1 MGSKRVGREIMKG
14 RKWSLQVTI
23 TILVCSVVAL
33 SLLVTDLLISR
44 TIAASIE
51 KDQEEKATN
60 VARMVAHSQLVTETL
75 GKQEKESSIQEF
87 AEETRRLTNVQFV
100 VVMDMNKIRKS
111 HPDPAKIGK
120 QFVGGDETI
129 ALHGKEHISVSKGT
143 LGTSLRSFTPIFDR
157 KGKQLG
163 VVAVG
168 ISLNDVQKA
177 VSQGRKNTYTGT
189 LFGIAAGILGAIL
202 LARYVRRILFGLEPF
217 AIAKLFQERDAI
229 LQSVR
234 EGIIAVDQESR
245 ITMVNKTALRLFNKA
260 GLTQDPLGMKL
271 EEYLSNSRLCRILET
286 GKTELDEEMVL
297 NGITLVVNR
306 VPIFLNDKIVGAV
319 STFRDKTEIQQ
330 LAEQLTGVRSYAEAL
345 RAQSHEF
352 MNKLHVILGMSHM
365 GYHDKMTN
373 YIKELVNHRNNEI
386 DAITRNIKDPV
397 LAGFLIGKLSH
408 AREADAELN
417 ITSERQVPEPLNS
430 YMSHELITILGNL
443 IDNALESLTSCP
455 RKQIEVHFDYGD
467 DILTIEVKDTGV
479 GMEKGMQDYMFE
491 RGFSTKGKERGLG
504 LFLVSQSLER
514 LGGDLEISSKPS
526 QGTRFVVYIP
536 YDCKGDTE

>member
-1 MGSKRVGREIMKG
+1 MKRRT
-14 RKWSLQVTI
+14 WSLQATI
-23 TILVCSVVAL
+23 TLLVCGVVAI

-44 TIAASIE
+44 TIVASIE
-51 KDQEEKATN
+51 KDRGEKATN
-60 VARMVAHSQLVTETL
+60 VARMVAHSQLVTEAL
-75 GKQEKESSIQEF
+75 GNQEKESAIQEF
-87 AEETRRLTNVQFV
+87 AEETRRLTNVKFI
-100 VVMDMNKIRKS
+100 VVMDMNGIRKS
-111 HPDPAKIGK
+111 HPDPTKIGK
-120 QFVGGDETI
+120 QFVGGDKAI
-129 ALHGKEHISVSKGT
+129 SLNGKEHTSISKGT
-143 LGTSLRSFTPIFDR
+143 LGISLRSLTPIFDHT
-157 KGKQLG
+157 GKQLG

-177 VSQGRKNTYTGT
+177 VSQGHKNIYTGT
-189 LFGIAAGILGAIL
+189 LFGIVAGVLGAVL
-202 LARYVRRILFGLEPF
+202 LSRYVRRILFGLEPS

-245 ITMVNKTALRLFNKA
+245 ITLVNKAALHLFHKA
-260 GLTQDPLGMKL
+260 GLAQEPRGRKL
-271 EEYLSNSRLCRILET
+271 EEYLSNSRMGRILKTGET
-286 GKTELDEEMVL
+286 EQDEEMIL

-330 LAEQLTGVRSYAEAL
+330 LAEQLTGVRLYAEAL

-365 GYHDKMTN
+365 GYYDQMTN
-373 YIKELVNHRNNEI
+373 YIRELVNHRNDEMG
-386 DAITRNIKDPV
+386 AISKNIKDPV
-397 LAGFLIGKLSH
+397 LAGFLLGKLSY
-408 AREADAELN
+408 ARETGAELH
-417 ITSERQVPEPLNS
+417 ISSERKVPDPLHS

-443 IDNALESLTSCP
+443 IDNALEAVSSCP

-479 GMEKGMQDYMFE
+479 GIEKEIQNHMFKK
-491 RGFSTKGKERGLG
+491 GFSTKGENRGVG
-504 LFLVSQSLER
+504 LFLIRQSLDR
-514 LGGDLEISSKPS
+514 LGGEMEISSKLS
-526 QGTRFVVYIP
+526 QGTRLVVYIP

>member
-1 MGSKRVGREIMKG
+1 MKRKT
-14 RKWSLQVTI
+14 WSLQATI
-23 TILVCSVVAL
+23 TLLVCGVVAI

-44 TIAASIE
+44 TIVASIE
-51 KDQEEKATN
+51 KDRGEKATN
-60 VARMVAHSQLVTETL
+60 VARMVAHSQLVTEAL
-75 GKQEKESSIQEF
+75 GNQEKESAIQEF
-87 AEETRRLTNVQFV
+87 AEETRRLTNVKFI
-100 VVMDMNKIRKS
+100 VVMDMNGIRKS
-111 HPDPAKIGK
+111 HPDPTKIGK
-120 QFVGGDETI
+120 QFVGGDKAI
-129 ALHGKEHISVSKGT
+129 SLNGKEHTSISKGT
-143 LGTSLRSFTPIFDR
+143 LGISLRSLTPIFDHT
-157 KGKQLG
+157 GKQLG

-177 VSQGRKNTYTGT
+177 VSQGHKNIYTGT
-189 LFGIAAGILGAIL
+189 LFGIVAGVLGAVL
-202 LARYVRRILFGLEPF
+202 LSRYVRRILFGLEPS

-245 ITMVNKTALRLFNKA
+245 ITLVNKAALHLFHKA
-260 GLTQDPLGMKL
+260 GLAQEPRGRKL
-271 EEYLSNSRLCRILET
+271 EEYLSNSRMGRILKT
-286 GKTELDEEMVL
+286 GDTEQDEEMIL

-330 LAEQLTGVRSYAEAL
+330 LAEQLTGVRLYAEAL

-365 GYHDKMTN
+365 GYYDQMTN
-373 YIKELVNHRNNEI
+373 YIRELVNHRNDEMG
-386 DAITRNIKDPV
+386 AISKNIKDPV
-397 LAGFLIGKLSH
+397 LAGFLLGKLSY
-408 AREADAELN
+408 ARETGAELH
-417 ITSERQVPEPLNS
+417 ISSERKVPDPLHS

-443 IDNALESLTSCP
+443 IDNALEAVSSCP

-479 GMEKGMQDYMFE
+479 GIEKEIQNHMFKK
-491 RGFSTKGKERGLG
+491 GFSTKGENRGVG
-504 LFLVSQSLER
+504 LFLIRQSLDR
-514 LGGDLEISSKPS
+514 LGGEMEISSKPS